1 MAEKDANRKHYF
13 SLVDDEDAQGIC
25 EFLAREKKPIYLWLK
40 GDDEKDVEEFEIQTY
55 DIKSKK
61 MTLKS
66 KAGLLKLL
74 SGSRLVGKDVFI
86 KMSTNRF
93 HVFSTSLLTFDDD
106 SKTYTI
112 HLDRD
117 IYKGQ
122 QRTNYRLMAS
132 LYIKIQFKVDD
143 TTYKALDISAGGTSF
158 IVNKDIAH
166 IFIKDEI
173 KEGSII
179 ALNGR
184 KFTIPKVRIAGQWDY
199 DDHDEPEIPKVKVG
213 VAFVDLPKNDEEE
226 LFKHI
231 NSEARGEEIRKKM
244 EADKRKKKA

>member
-13 SLVDDEDAQGIC
+13 SLVDEEDTLGIC
-25 EFLAREKKPIYLWLK
+25 EFLAREKKTLFLWLK
-40 GDDEKDVEEFEIQTY
+40 GDSEKDVEEFEIQSF
-55 DIKSKK
+55 DPASKK

-74 SGSRLVGKDVFI
+74 TGSRLVGKDVFI
-86 KMSTNRF
+86 KMSTSRF

-106 SKTYTI
+106 SKIYTLHI
-112 HLDRD
+112 NRD
-117 IYKGQ
+117 VYKGQ

-132 LYIKIQFKVDD
+132 PYIKVQFKVDE
-143 TTYKALDISAGGTSF
+143 TAYPALDISAGGTSF
-158 IVNKDIAH
+158 IVNKDISH
-166 IFIKDEI
+166 LFVKDEI
-173 KEGSII
+173 KENNVI

-184 KFTIPKVRIAGQWDY
+184 KFNIPKARIAGQWDY
-199 DDHDEPEIPKVKVG
+199 EDPNEPEVAKVKVG
-213 VAFVDLPKNDEEE
+213 VAFVDLNKGDEEE